1 MVEPEEILGHVR
13 LALGRKGPLA
23 GRRIV
28 VTAGGTQEPIDPVRF
43 ISNRSSGK
51 QGFAV
56 AQVALDRGAQVTLV
70 AGPTALGA
78 LIGARRVDVTTA
90 AEMAEAV
97 LAVADADALIMA
109 AAVADFRPAQVA
121 DQKIKKAA
129 VPLVELETTVD
140 ILSAVA
146 ERREATG
153 KPTVVVGFA
162 AESEN
167 LIENARE
174 KVFRKRLSLI
184 VANDISAK
192 DAGFSVDTNRVTLI
206 GSGGGVEPLPLMSKE
221 QVAEVVLERVAGL
234 LGPIGQ
240 IQ

>member
-1 MVEPEEILGHVR
+1 
-13 LALGRKGPLA
+13 
-23 GRRIV
+23 
-28 VTAGGTQEPIDPVRF
+28 
-43 ISNRSSGK
+43 
-51 QGFAV
+51 
-56 AQVALDRGAQVTLV
+56 
-70 AGPTALGA
+70 
-78 LIGARRVDVTTA
+78 VDVTTA

-97 LAVADADALIMA
+97 LAVADTDALIMA

-140 ILSAVA
+140 ILTVVA

-174 KVFRKRLSLI
+174 KVFRKKLSLI

-192 DAGFSVDTNRVTLI
+192 DAGFSVDTNRVTLV
-206 GSGGGVEPLPLMSKE
+206 GSGGGVEPLSLMSKE

>member
-1 MVEPEEILGHVR
+1 
-13 LALGRKGPLA
+13 
-23 GRRIV
+23 
-28 VTAGGTQEPIDPVRF
+28 
-43 ISNRSSGK
+43 
-51 QGFAV
+51 
-56 AQVALDRGAQVTLV
+56 
-70 AGPTALGA
+70 
-78 LIGARRVDVTTA
+78 
-90 AEMAEAV
+90 
-97 LAVADADALIMA
+97 
-109 AAVADFRPAQVA
+109 
-121 DQKIKKAA
+121 
-129 VPLVELETTVD
+129 VD